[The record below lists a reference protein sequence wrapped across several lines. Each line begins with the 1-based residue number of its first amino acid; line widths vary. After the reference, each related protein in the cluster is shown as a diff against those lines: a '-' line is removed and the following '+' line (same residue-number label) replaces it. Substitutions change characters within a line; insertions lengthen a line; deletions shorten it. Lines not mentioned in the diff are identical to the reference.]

1 MRDAV
6 IRIAMRVMNVFWC
19 HVSIVVY
26 GCTGTKCECVVI
38 SLKRV
43 FLKIINISRHILW
56 FVCFPVKNMPSLG
69 FWVAHV

>member
-1 MRDAV
+1 M

-38 SLKRV
+38 SLKLFF
-43 FLKIINISRHILW
+43 FLKIINISRLVLW
-56 FVCFPVKNMPSLG
+56 FVCFPVQSMPSLG
-69 FWVAHV
+69 FLVAHV